1 MNDTLLKTQLT
12 ALKTSPRRNES
23 NVDGNNSF
31 IPTEMVRD
39 GQSKVA
45 LRAPLPP
52 KDYITPPIN
61 PVVIDPAGV
70 AGVAEFSDD
79 LYKQQRERK
88 EYEEYKKLRLN
99 TEIYAPV
106 HTFFASSTIRSF
118 FLQKILTGDSKLLNI
133 YMGTS
138 IDGVDG
144 NLSSLRMTYHDHSS
158 CEEKP
163 KTIIDPSAHLRP
175 ESTTP
180 LDASF
185 DAEKFYANDITLFS
199 EEEKIEFAEFAN
211 NIKLFPDLTKVKP
224 RHGEYSSECFVPT
237 EETPTTLLEFR
248 ENRKPFSVS
257 KRRQKLENY
266 FAKTYGAEKAKVNT
280 FTWAIKEVE
289 EAVSEEARLKICAEN
304 KAKEEKMLQELA
316 DSNLIELS
324 EEQKRTYS
332 MRYAKLAKKMGW
344 KSQNFALFITTVTKA
359 VTLQEHLSICA
370 ENVVKVKAILASREK
385 AGESVVEFPK
395 TGEWKKTSWNIP
407 SKILGK
413 LTTVNDENDCGNG
426 DAVNT
431 SVEQEAIEMGDAVT
445 PARGIKEVEKDS
457 PTSVLQPMTC

>member
-1 MNDTLLKTQLT
+1 M
-12 ALKTSPRRNES
+12 
-23 NVDGNNSF
+23 
-31 IPTEMVRD
+31 
-39 GQSKVA
+39 
-45 LRAPLPP
+45 
-52 KDYITPPIN
+52 
-61 PVVIDPAGV
+61 
-70 AGVAEFSDD
+70 
-79 LYKQQRERK
+79 
-88 EYEEYKKLRLN
+88 
-99 TEIYAPV
+99 

-118 FLQKILTGDSKLLNI
+118 FLQKILAGDSKLLNI

-158 CEEKP
+158 CEEIP

-211 NIKLFPDLTKVKP
+211 NIKLFSDLTEVKP

-237 EETPTTLLEFR
+237 EETPVCWEELSAVAIANDELTPTQTTLLEFR

-289 EAVSEEARLKICAEN
+289 ETVSEKAHLKICAEN

-324 EEQKRTYS
+324 EEQ
-332 MRYAKLAKKMGW
+332 
-344 KSQNFALFITTVTKA
+344 V
-359 VTLQEHLSICA
+359 
-370 ENVVKVKAILASREK
+370 
-385 AGESVVEFPK
+385 
-395 TGEWKKTSWNIP
+395 
-407 SKILGK
+407 SK
-413 LTTVNDENDCGNG
+413 C
-426 DAVNT
+426 
-431 SVEQEAIEMGDAVT
+431 
-445 PARGIKEVEKDS
+445 DS
-457 PTSVLQPMTC
+457 Y